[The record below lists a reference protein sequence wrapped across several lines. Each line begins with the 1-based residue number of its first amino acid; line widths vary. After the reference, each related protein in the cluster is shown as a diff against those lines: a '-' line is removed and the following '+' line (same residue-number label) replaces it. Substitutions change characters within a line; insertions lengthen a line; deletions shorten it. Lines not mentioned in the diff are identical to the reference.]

1 MIYSHSSLSTFEQCP
16 YKFKLRY
23 IDKID
28 PIIQDTIESF
38 LGSMVHRTLEKLY
51 LDLENKQLNT
61 LNELLNFF
69 IKIWND
75 RYTDDIL
82 ILKNHYSIKYYQSL
96 GKRYIKN
103 YYQSYQPFNQTKTIS
118 IEDHVIFNLDD
129 EEQYKIQGFIDRL
142 SEKDPGHY
150 QIHDYKTGS
159 RLPSQKQLDNDRQL
173 GLYYLGVTHKYPLVK
188 KITLLWHYLKFNKE
202 LKSKR
207 TEKQLEELKNQ
218 VISLIDKIE
227 SSSYFPC
234 KPSFLCNWC
243 EYKPICPQHSPL
255 FQVRENKLNS
265 YQKRNGQQLVD
276 QYFSNK
282 NNGIHK
288 K

>member
-1 MIYSHSSLSTFEQCP
+1 
-16 YKFKLRY
+16 
-23 IDKID
+23 
-28 PIIQDTIESF
+28 
-38 LGSMVHRTLEKLY
+38 MVHITLEKLY
-51 LDLENKQLNT
+51 LDLQSEQLNT
-61 LNELLNFF
+61 LDDLFLYF
-69 IKIWND
+69 IGIWNEKYHD
-75 RYTDDIL
+75 EIL
-82 ILKNHYSIKYYQSL
+82 ILRKQHSIEHYQSL

-159 RLPSQKQLDNDRQL
+159 RLPSQNQLDNDRQL

-218 VISLIDKIE
+218 VIMLINKIE
-227 SSSYFPC
+227 SSSHYPC

-265 YQKRNGQQLVD
+265 YRKRNGQQLVD